1 MIEQHK
7 TIVVIPSHLGGA
19 ALPGKALSDLC
30 GQPLIV
36 HVWKCA
42 VAANIGHVLVA
53 AGDNAIAEA
62 VRAAGGDAMVTPPHL
77 PSGTDR
83 IAAAL
88 ELRDPNRRYDFVVSV
103 EGDLPFIDPLTLR
116 RCLAGLTNEQVDIA
130 TVAAES
136 KVDSDLVKV
145 VAPLEGEREVA
156 YARDF
161 TREAGASI
169 WQNLPIYAFRRAAL
183 EKFAALPQ
191 SENEKVRRIELLRA
205 LNNDMKIAVVK
216 VDSLSHAVD
225 TPAALEAA
233 RRMIRN
239 G

>member
-7 TIVVIPSHLGGA
+7 TIVIIPSHMGA
-19 ALPGKALSDLC
+19 KGLPGKALADLC

-36 HVWKCA
+36 HVWKSA

-53 AGDNAIAEA
+53 AAENAIAEA

-88 ELRDPNRRYDFVVSV
+88 KLRDPAQRYEYVVSV
-103 EGDLPFIDPLTLR
+103 EGDLPFIDALTLR

-136 KVDSDLVKV
+136 VAPSDFVKV
-145 VAPLEGEREVA
+145 IAPLEGEREVA

-161 TREAGASI
+161 SREAGTSN
-169 WQNLPIYAFRRAAL
+169 WQNLPVYAFRRAAL

-191 SENEKVRRIELLRA
+191 SENERARRIELMRA
-205 LNNDMKIAVVK
+205 LDNEMKIAVVK
-216 VDSLSHAVD
+216 VDSLAHAVN
-225 TPAALEAA
+225 TPASLEAA
-233 RRMIRN
+233 RGMIRK